1 MTSEYK
7 VKIYIW

>member
-7 VKIYIW
+7 HYED